1 MPDFDSWRNYRH
13 EWKEQG
19 SLDLLGVLKKCFGK
33 WAILG
38 PKMAYPHNWIHFKI
52 FFKNFAQRIGPIDRL
67 K

>member
-1 MPDFDSWRNYRH
+1 MADFDSWRNYRH

-38 PKMAYPHNWIHFKI
+38 PKMAYPHHSGSTLRI
-52 FFKNFAQRIGPIDRL
+52 F
-67 K
+67 